1 MQEGSKKAVFAALL
15 SNLLI
20 TIFKLTAALLS
31 GSSSMLAEGYHSIS
45 DTFNQVLLLLGLRRC
60 RRLPSRLHP
69 FGYGKEQFFWSFVV
83 AVILFGVAG
92 LLSIIE
98 GVHKFQHPEPIRHL
112 LLNYLA
118 IGFAIF
124 FESIAFR
131 IAVVNLKEEMKSEG
145 HRNWLRG
152 LKQSKNPIV
161 LTVVFEDSLA
171 LAGLMIAA
179 LAITIVHF
187 TGLLI
192 LDAIASI
199 LIGFLLM
206 VFALFL
212 ANETRKLLVGEA
224 VSPAR
229 RKRLLEVLNSYDE
242 INAVISLKTMHL
254 STDEV
259 LIAAE
264 LNYRDDLVAD
274 QIEEVNDRI
283 ERDLLVIYPRAKVYL
298 EAENEESGKNTSCPL

>member
-1 MQEGSKKAVFAALL
+1 VEEGSKKAVVSALL
-15 SNLLI
+15 SNMVI
-20 TIFKLTAALLS
+20 TVFKLTAALIS

-60 RRLPSRLHP
+60 RRLPSQLHP

-92 LLSIIE
+92 VLSILE
-98 GVHKFQHPEPIRHL
+98 GFFKLRHPEPISHL

-118 IGFAIF
+118 IGFALF
-124 FESIAFR
+124 FETIALR
-131 IAVVNLKEEMKSEG
+131 IALVNLKAEMDIEG
-145 HRNWLRG
+145 HQNWLQG
-152 LKQSKNPIV
+152 LKQSKNPII
-161 LTVVFEDSLA
+161 LTVVFEDSLS
-171 LAGLMIAA
+171 LAGLLIAA
-179 LAITIVHF
+179 LSLTIVHF

-199 LIGFLLM
+199 LIGLLLM
-206 VFALFL
+206 MFALFL

-229 RKRLLEVLNSYDE
+229 RKRLLDLLQKYDE
-242 INAVISLKTMHL
+242 INSVVSLKTMHL
-254 STDEV
+254 SSDEV

-264 LNYRDDLVAD
+264 LNYRDDLVTH

-283 ERDLLVIYPRAKVYL
+283 ETDILAIYPRAKVYL
-298 EAENEESGKNTSCPL
+298 EVENEESGGNRHLN